1 MKKIVTD
8 NHEYEIIKNY
18 KNVFQA
24 EEFLSKC
31 TDYFDEFDYILGDY
45 SYEKL
50 RLKGFNDA
58 KNPNT
63 KKINDISYLD
73 EYLANYCAY
82 NCGYFLLKKLK

>member
-1 MKKIVTD
+1 MKKVVTD
-8 NHEYEIIKNY
+8 NHEYEITKNY
-18 KNVFQA
+18 KNAFQA

-50 RLKGFNDA
+50 RLKGFNDT

-73 EYLANYCAY
+73 EYLTNYCAY